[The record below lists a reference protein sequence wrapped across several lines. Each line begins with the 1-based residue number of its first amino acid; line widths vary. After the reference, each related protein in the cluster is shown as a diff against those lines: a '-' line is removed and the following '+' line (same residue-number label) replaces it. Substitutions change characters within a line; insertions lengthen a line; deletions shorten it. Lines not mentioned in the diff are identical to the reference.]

1 MSISTET
8 IDNSYLLFIR
18 SNEVVQNTTDRNT
31 DMTITLEA
39 EITRNN
45 PLQDIHLQL
54 NSCYIPHSFYNISES
69 LGNNSLSVNGSIDL
83 IFSPKHY
90 DIYTLVDDINSGG
103 SGAVSI
109 GLTASFDENKSKITL
124 TNTSGSSMTINFGV
138 STGFAKLI
146 GFPQEDFVISNS
158 SSREGFYVVN
168 LNTIHSLFVHT
179 NLPVN
184 NVITT
189 KEGNY
194 RNIIQKIPV
203 KSQFGDVIN
212 YNPYENGIFS
222 TIINQNSINNFNISL
237 RDQNDILLDLNNVNF
252 ELSFLFEI
260 HQQKIPE
267 QIGDGRGRRSDDGF
281 IEEPQIDNL
290 QLPPSQI
297 NNDSFIKQSKKNR
310 STNINQIPINQLGFL
325 SQTKSTPVINIP
337 KENNK
342 EDEKL
347 HDKQAH
353 KLQQKIIDLQL
364 SVLDD
369 II

>member
-18 SNEVVQNTTDRNT
+18 SNEVVQNTSDKNT
-31 DMTITLEA
+31 DMTINLQA
-39 EITRNN
+39 EIKRNN

-54 NSCYIPHSFYNISES
+54 NSCEIAHSFYNVSKN
-69 LGNNSLSVNGSIDL
+69 LDNNSLYVNNTTTLLFID
-83 IFSPKHY
+83 KHY
-90 DIYTLVDDINSGG
+90 DICTLIDDINSSG
-103 SGAVSI
+103 SGI
-109 GLTASFDENKSKITL
+109 GLSSSFDENKSKITL
-124 TNTSGSSMTINFGV
+124 TNTSGSTMTINF
-138 STGFAKLI
+138 SISKGFAKLI
-146 GFPQEDFVISNS
+146 GFPQEDFVINNN
-158 SSREGFYVVN
+158 SSREGFNIVN
-168 LNTIHSLFVHT
+168 LNTIHSIFVHT

-189 KEGNY
+189 TEGNY

-203 KSQFGDVIN
+203 KSQFGDIIN

-222 TIINQNSINNFNISL
+222 TVINQNSINSFNISL

-267 QIGDGRGRRSDDGF
+267 QIGNGRRNEF
-281 IEEPQIDNL
+281 IEEPQINNL
-290 QLPPSQI
+290 QLPPYQI
-297 NNDSFIKQSKKNR
+297 NNDRVNSFNQNR
-310 STNINQIPINQLGFL
+310 STNINQIPINQLGFI
-325 SQTKSTPVINIP
+325 SQTKSIPVINIP

-342 EDEKL
+342 EDENL
-347 HDKQAH
+347 HDKQAN
-353 KLQQKIIDLQL
+353 KLQQKILDLEL

>member
-18 SNEVVQNTTDRNT
+18 SNEVVQNTTNRNT
-31 DMTITLEA
+31 DMTINLQA
-39 EITRNN
+39 EISRNN
-45 PLQDIHLQL
+45 ALQDIHLQL
-54 NSCYIPHSFYNISES
+54 NSCEIPHSFYNLTES
-69 LGNNSLSVNGSIDL
+69 LGNNTLSVNGSVDL
-83 IFSPKHY
+83 RFSPKHY
-90 DIYTLVDDINSGG
+90 DIYTLIDDINSGG
-103 SGAVSI
+103 EDSVSI
-109 GLTASFDENKSKITL
+109 GLSASFNESTSKITL
-124 TNTSGSSMTINFGV
+124 TNTSGSNMTINFGI
-138 STGFAKLI
+138 SKGFAKVI
-146 GFPQEDFVISNS
+146 GFPQEDFVINNLST
-158 SSREGFYVVN
+158 REGFYVVN
-168 LNTIHSLFVHT
+168 LSTIHSIFVHT

-189 KEGNY
+189 TEGNY

-203 KSQFGDVIN
+203 KSQFGDIIN

-222 TIINQNSINNFNISL
+222 TVINQNSINSFNISL

-267 QIGDGRGRRSDDGF
+267 QIGGGRRSEF
-281 IEEPQIDNL
+281 IEEPQINNL

-297 NNDSFIKQSKKNR
+297 NNDRVNSFNQNR
-310 STNINQIPINQLGFL
+310 SANINQIPINQLGFL

-353 KLQQKIIDLQL
+353 KLQQKIIDLEL

>member
-31 DMTITLEA
+31 DMTINLQA
-39 EITRNN
+39 EISRNN

-54 NSCYIPHSFYNISES
+54 NSCEIPHSFYNVSS
-69 LGNNSLSVNGSIDL
+69 ALGNNSLMVNGSADL
-83 IFSPKHY
+83 LFTQKHY

-103 SGAVSI
+103 SGSVSI

-124 TNTSGSSMTINFGV
+124 SNTSGSSMTINFGV
-138 STGFAKLI
+138 STAFAKLI

-158 SSREGFYVVN
+158 SSREGFNVVN
-168 LNTIHSLFVHT
+168 LNTIHSIFVHT

-189 KEGNY
+189 TEGNY

-203 KSQFGDVIN
+203 KSQFGDIIN

-222 TIINQNSINNFNISL
+222 TVINQNSINSFNISL

-267 QIGDGRGRRSDDGF
+267 QIGNGGGRRNEF
-281 IEEPQIDNL
+281 IEEPQINNL

-297 NNDSFIKQSKKNR
+297 NNDRVKSFNQNR

-353 KLQQKIIDLQL
+353 KLQQKIIDLEL